1 MCITPVKIQ
10 TEDGFKMVR
19 CRKCRDCI
27 SERKMHWIGRMN
39 AEHKTCQSAWFCTFT
54 YGKSV
59 CPETGRE
66 IPASENP
73 NAYMLN
79 YPDLQKCFKRMRKA
93 GHKFSYLA
101 VGEYGSEKSRA
112 HFHAVIFWKSA
123 PPDRQLDVRLDDCS
137 FWDLGFVQ
145 YEKPKS
151 TKAAATYMMEYLDK
165 DNIHRNALRFS
176 KRPALGEEYCLEYAK
191 RHARRGLSL
200 FQRGPAFTV
209 DGNDNR
215 DGKPFFYR
223 VERDSSLYTKMLD
236 AWLLEW
242 ARRRPDE
249 RLILSE
255 DASEY
260 LSDIAQN
267 PDREPV
273 DVQTYL
279 EKMYGIEVV
288 PDLHKPHTVYT
299 LTDAMVLS
307 TFRNQVI
314 INNTKGEVI
323 WQDAL
328 DDLVDPLDPND
339 QEAFRAAWP
348 KMRDIALTRFP
359 DRVLSHLECWPNLVW
374 PTSDLIASER
384 SRRLR
389 QKPSQ
394 TYVGRPNPS
403 LEKRPRSSPP

>member
-1 MCITPVKIQ
+1 
-10 TEDGFKMVR
+10 MVR

-39 AEHKTCQSAWFCTFT
+39 AEQKTSESVWFCTFT

-112 HFHAVIFWKSA
+112 HFHAVIFWKS
-123 PPDRQLDVRLDDCS
+123 PPPERQMNERLDDCS

-145 YEKPKS
+145 YEPPKS
-151 TKAAATYMMEYLDK
+151 TKAAATYMMDYLDK

-176 KRPALGEEYCLEYAK
+176 KRPALGEEYCLEYA
-191 RHARRGLSL
+191 RQHARQGLPL

-209 DGNDNR
+209 DGNNNR

-223 VERDSSLYTKMLD
+223 IERDSTLYTKMLD

-242 ARRRPDE
+242 ARKRPDQS
-249 RLILSE
+249 LILSE
-255 DASEY
+255 DAREY
-260 LSDIAQN
+260 LSDVAQD
-267 PDREPV
+267 PDREPEE
-273 DVQTYL
+273 VQAYL
-279 EKMYGIEVV
+279 EKLYGIEVV
-288 PDLHKPHTVYT
+288 PDWHKSHTVYT
-299 LTDAMVLS
+299 MTSAMVVS
-307 TFRNQVI
+307 TFRTQVI
-314 INNTKGEVI
+314 INNTKGEII
-323 WQDAL
+323 WQESL
-328 DDLVDPLDPND
+328 EDLVGRLHPND
-339 QEAFRAAWP
+339 PAQFREKWP
-348 KMRDIALTRFP
+348 QIRDLALRSFP

-374 PTSDLIASER
+374 PTSDQIASER
-384 SRRLR
+384 LRRLR
-389 QKPSQ
+389 HSPSQ
-394 TYVGRPNPS
+394 KYVGRSNPS
-403 LEKRPRSSPP
+403 LVKRPRSSPP